1 MGRRLGQL
9 AVVVCVMLS
18 VNACVYTGMKKLP
31 DNWDGKSKPAC
42 DTSKIP
48 LYLDAVW
55 SATYIGNA
63 VVIGVVLPA
72 LNEMPTNPLSYVF
85 GVVFAAAGLV
95 HAASALSGTTHV
107 RRCRRAKL
115 M

>member
-1 MGRRLGQL
+1 MRARNWVGLVLVLFALNG
-9 AVVVCVMLS
+9 
-18 VNACVYTGMKKLP
+18 CVYTGVKKLP
-31 DNWDGKSKPAC
+31 DNWQAGKTKPVC

-48 LYLDAVW
+48 VYLDALW

-63 VVIGVVLPA
+63 VVIGVVLPS

-85 GVVFAAAGLV
+85 GVVFAVAGIV
-95 HAASALSGTTHV
+95 HATSALQGTEHV
-107 RRCRRAKL
+107 QRCRRAKL